1 MRPLS
6 RGPTCR
12 PFGFKVTWDKF
23 DHGTPLEGSDLWTL
37 LILIRY
43 AIMME
48 EVEYNRILVNVGA
61 G

>member
-23 DHGTPLEGSDLWTL
+23 DHGTPLEGSDLWTS
-37 LILIRY
+37 
-43 AIMME
+43 
-48 EVEYNRILVNVGA
+48 LVSFEFIGNTDFDEICR
-61 G
+61 